1 MAEHPW
7 DLLLASKEAKGV
19 TAEMAINQIKS
30 MEKDVPTIMVVDN
43 REPESITEGLKLG
56 AKDVSLDDDDERLVL
71 IIERELENLEIRR
84 AKRRSEV
91 EIRETDRRNQ
101 LLLASSNSAIAYVHE
116 GMHITMANWT
126 QLHSGVLFVTAPRHH
141 GTRFF

>member
-1 MAEHPW
+1 MCSKDPVRLMILEESQNRAEETIVLLRTAGRATRAHQIESETDLAEQLAEHPW

-56 AKDVSLDDDDERLVL
+56 AKDVSLD
-71 IIERELENLEIRR
+71 
-84 AKRRSEV
+84 A
-91 EIRETDRRNQ
+91 
-101 LLLASSNSAIAYVHE
+101 AY
-116 GMHITMANWT
+116 
-126 QLHSGVLFVTAPRHH
+126 
-141 GTRFF
+141 